1 MPIRTRIAIAV
12 AGLLAAATVVLA
24 PAPAHATTCTTT
36 LWQAGVGG
44 YASYRIPALVA
55 DGGTLVAFAE
65 GRRDSAADNGS
76 VAVVS
81 RRSTD
86 GGCTWS
92 AQTRVA
98 ADGGQTVGNPV
109 PLVTAD
115 GTLVLLTSWQG
126 GAYTQAQ
133 IVAGTVPAP
142 WGRRVY
148 VQTSTD
154 QGATWTARRE
164 ITSSVKDP
172 AWLWYATGP
181 GHGLT
186 LTSGAHAGRLVVA
199 ADHWTLGGA
208 EHGVVLIY
216 SDDGGQTWQM
226 GADDSQSGALHPD
239 EASAAQLPDGRIY
252 ISARDQGGT
261 DPSSRDD
268 TYSADSGAT
277 YTQPFQAQPAIVTP
291 EVEGSVLQDPGL
303 PGGVSCHPLLYSGPQ
318 DPTTRQHLTI
328 RRSDDSG
335 QTWRTVTTITGAT
348 VPAGYSDIT
357 KTSRTTLGVLYET
370 GASGYAE
377 RIDLARVAVA
387 CP

>member
-1 MPIRTRIAIAV
+1 MIRTRTVAV
-12 AGLLAAATVVLA
+12 ALVALLASAMVTLA

-36 LWQAGVGG
+36 LWQAGAGG
-44 YASYRIPALVA
+44 YASYRIPALVSVG
-55 DGGTLVAFAE
+55 DTLVAFAE

-76 VAVVS
+76 IAIVE

-86 GGCTWS
+86 GGCTWTP
-92 AQTRVA
+92 QQRVA
-98 ADGGQTVGNPV
+98 ADGGQTVGNPQ
-109 PLVTAD
+109 PMVTAD
-115 GTLVLLTSWQG
+115 GTLVLLTTWQG

-133 IVAGTVPAP
+133 IVAGTVPSP

-148 VQTSTD
+148 VQTSAD
-154 QGATWTARRE
+154 QGLTWTARRE
-164 ITSSVKDP
+164 ITASVKDP

-186 LTSGAHAGRLVVA
+186 LTTGRLVAA
-199 ADHWTLGGA
+199 ADHWGLDGV

-216 SDDGGQTWQM
+216 SDDDGATWQM
-226 GADDSQSGALHPD
+226 GADDTQSGALHPD

-261 DPSSRDD
+261 DPSTRDD
-268 TYSADSGAT
+268 TYSADSGET
-277 YTQPFQAQPAIVTP
+277 YTAPFQAQPQIITP

-303 PGGVSCHPLLYSGPQ
+303 PAGVSCHPLLYSGPQ

-328 RRSDDSG
+328 RRSDDDG
-335 QTWRTVTTITGAT
+335 QTWRTVTTITAAA
-348 VPAGYSDIT
+348 VPAGYSDIA

-370 GASGYAE
+370 GAVGYAE
-377 RIDLARVAVA
+377 RIDFARVSVV

>member
-1 MPIRTRIAIAV
+1 MRLRTVALAA
-12 AGLLAAATVVLA
+12 AGLLAAAAVILA

-36 LWQAGVGG
+36 LWQAGIGG
-44 YASYRIPALVA
+44 YASYRIPAVVA
-55 DGGTLVAFAE
+55 DGSVVVAFAE

-76 VAVVS
+76 IAVVE
-81 RRSTD
+81 RRSVD

-92 AQTRVA
+92 GQQRVA

-109 PLVTAD
+109 PLVAAD
-115 GTLVLLTSWQG
+115 GTLVLVTTWQG
-126 GAYTQAQ
+126 GAYAQTQ

-148 VQTSTD
+148 VQTSAD

-164 ITSSVKDP
+164 ITSSVEDP

-186 LTSGAHAGRLVVA
+186 LTAGAHPGRLVAA
-199 ADHWTLGGA
+199 ADHWGLNGV
-208 EHGVVLIY
+208 EHGVVLTY
-216 SDDGGQTWQM
+216 SDDDGATWQM
-226 GADDSQSGALHPD
+226 GADDTQSGALHPD

-261 DPSSRDD
+261 GAASRDD
-268 TYSADSGAT
+268 TYSADAGLS
-277 YTQPFQAQPAIVTP
+277 YTAPFQAQPQIITS

-303 PGGVSCHPLLYSGPQ
+303 PAGVSCHPLLYSGPQ
-318 DPTTRQHLTI
+318 DPTARQHLTI
-328 RRSDDSG
+328 RRSDDDG
-335 QTWRTVTTITGAT
+335 ATWRTVTTITAAT

-370 GASGYAE
+370 GTSNYAE
-377 RIDLARVAVA
+377 RIDFKNVAVV